1 MEQENIEFTEHDCTG
16 HAEAAVM
23 AASSRLFYKAYLREC
38 ALYSTVVP
46 CDMCAG
52 VVYWGNVGM
61 AVYAVPER
69 RLLKLTGDHE

>member
-1 MEQENIEFTEHDCTG
+1 MGQENIEFTEHDCTG

-52 VVYWGNVGM
+52 VVSIGAMWGWPSM
-61 AVYAVPER
+61 PCR
-69 RLLKLTGDHE
+69 SGDC